1 MYILKPEMAQELKQ
15 TTSQIYT
22 DAPKAL
28 HNSKF
33 VATIGDIC
41 TVKLIQEKIIP
52 NLMIVDYKTKRNVK
66 LTEIQMST
74 IENVKCKSVEV
85 DNEPGTISQQL
96 YFEIRNAIESEIITK
111 IIVKGEEDLAT
122 LPVIKHSRKGA
133 KVIYGMPDKGMVVV
147 DVNQQAKE
155 RANKLL
161 EGMLVK

>member
-1 MYILKPEMAQELKQ
+1 MAQELKH
-15 TTSQIYT
+15 TSSLIYT
-22 DAPKAL
+22 DVPITLYK
-28 HNSKF
+28 SKF
-33 VATIGDIC
+33 IATVGDIC
-41 TVKLIQEKIIP
+41 TIKLIQEEIIP

-161 EGMLVK
+161 ERMLAK

>member
-1 MYILKPEMAQELKQ
+1 MAQELKH
-15 TTSQIYT
+15 TSSLIYT
-22 DAPKAL
+22 DVPITLYK
-28 HNSKF
+28 SKF
-33 VATIGDIC
+33 IATVGDIC
-41 TVKLIQEKIIP
+41 TIKLIQEEIIP

-122 LPVIKHSRKGA
+122 LPVIKLCKYGA

-161 EGMLVK
+161 ERMLVK

>member
-22 DAPKAL
+22 DTPNAL
-28 HNSKF
+28 YNSQF

-41 TVKLIQEKIIP
+41 TIKLIQKEIIP
-52 NLMIVDYKTKRNVK
+52 NLMIVDYKTKRHVE
-66 LTEIQMST
+66 LTEMQMSI
-74 IENVKCKSVEV
+74 IESVKCKTVEV
-85 DNEPGTISQQL
+85 DNKPGTISQPL
-96 YFEIRNAIESEIITK
+96 YFEIKNAIESEIITK
-111 IIVKGEEDLAT
+111 IIVNGEEDLAT
-122 LPVIKHSRKGA
+122 LPVIKHSKIGA

-161 EGMLVK
+161 ERMLVK

>member
-1 MYILKPEMAQELKQ
+1 
-15 TTSQIYT
+15 
-22 DAPKAL
+22 
-28 HNSKF
+28 
-33 VATIGDIC
+33 
-41 TVKLIQEKIIP
+41 
-52 NLMIVDYKTKRNVK
+52 MIVDYKTKRNVK

-133 KVIYGMPDKGMVVV
+133 KVIYGMPDRGMVVV

-155 RANKLL
+155 RADKLL
-161 EGMLVK
+161 ERMLVK

>member
-1 MYILKPEMAQELKQ
+1 MYILKPEMALELKQ

-22 DAPKAL
+22 ETPNIL
-28 HNSKF
+28 FNSKY

-41 TVKLIQEKIIP
+41 TVKLIQEEIIP

-66 LTEIQMST
+66 LTEEQMSI
-74 IENVKCKSVEV
+74 IESVKCKSVEV
-85 DNEPGTISQQL
+85 DNEAGTISQQL
-96 YFEIRNAIESEIITK
+96 YFEIKKAIKSEIMTK
-111 IIVKGEEDLAT
+111 IIVNGEEDLAT
-122 LPVIKHSRKGA
+122 LPVIKHSKIGA

-161 EGMLVK
+161 ERMLVK

>member
-22 DAPKAL
+22 DTPNTL
-28 HNSKF
+28 FNSKS

-41 TVKLIQEKIIP
+41 TVKLIQEEIIP

-66 LTEIQMST
+66 LTEKQMSI
-74 IENVKCKSVEV
+74 IESVKCKSVEV
-85 DNEPGTISQQL
+85 DNESGTISQQL
-96 YFEIRNAIESEIITK
+96 YFEIKKAIKSEIMTK
-111 IIVKGEEDLAT
+111 IIVNGEEDLAT
-122 LPVIKHSRKGA
+122 LPVIKHSKIGA

-161 EGMLVK
+161 ERMLVK

>member
-15 TTSQIYT
+15 TSSKIYT
-22 DAPKAL
+22 DTPDILYK
-28 HNSKF
+28 SEF
-33 VATIGDIC
+33 VATVGDIC
-41 TVKLIQEKIIP
+41 TIKLIEEGIIP
-52 NLMIVDYKTKRNVK
+52 NLMIVDYKTKRSIK
-66 LTEIQMST
+66 LAKMQLGV

-96 YFEIRNAIESEIITK
+96 YFEIKNAIKSKIMTK
-111 IIVKGEEDLAT
+111 IIVNGEEDLAT
-122 LPVIKHSRKGA
+122 LPVIKHSKIGA

-161 EGMLVK
+161 ERMLV

>member
-22 DAPKAL
+22 DTPNTL
-28 HNSKF
+28 LNSKSIT
-33 VATIGDIC
+33 TIGDIC
-41 TVKLIQEKIIP
+41 TVKLIQDEIIP

-66 LTEIQMST
+66 LTQKQMSV
-74 IENVKCKSVEV
+74 IESVKCKSVEV
-85 DNEPGTISQQL
+85 DNESGTISQQL
-96 YFEIRNAIESEIITK
+96 YFEIKKAIKSKVTTK
-111 IIVKGEEDLAT
+111 IVVNGEEDLAA
-122 LPVIKHSRKGA
+122 LPVIKHSKIGA

-161 EGMLVK
+161 ERMLVK